1 MINIEIMNN
10 KTISSI
16 DKDLTLN
23 TKLFI
28 LMTFL
33 VLLFSY
39 WMDFND
45 YTFVFASV
53 LALIVVLAVEYY
65 FVLVNKYPA
74 TWHLLKWIF
83 LFILITL
90 ITIGFI

>member
-1 MINIEIMNN
+1 MNN

-28 LMTFL
+28 MMTFL

-45 YTFVFASV
+45 FTFVFASLLSLIAV
-53 LALIVVLAVEYY
+53 LMVEYY
-65 FVLVNKYPA
+65 FVLVNKYPE
-74 TWHLLKWIF
+74 TWHMLKWIV
-83 LFILITL
+83 LLLILVFII
-90 ITIGFI
+90 IGFV